1 MINDH
6 RNETHDVVK
15 AIESL
20 AKAFSN
26 LHDAM
31 MVEFN
36 QEPEVFDLNNGTET
50 SLFDAQLSW
59 WTAFAVHE
67 AKNNLPPNASGLLGK
82 ALADCEQASRS
93 IEQHE
98 IPF

>member
-1 MINDH
+1 MTNDH
-6 RNETHDVVK
+6 RNEAYDVVK

-20 AKAFSN
+20 AKAFSKM
-26 LHDAM
+26 HDAM
-31 MVEFN
+31 MVEFD
-36 QEPEVFDLNNGTET
+36 QGPEVFELKNGTET

-67 AKNNLPPNASGLLGK
+67 AKNNLPPNASSLLRK
-82 ALADCEQASRS
+82 ALVDCEQASRS